1 MAPVIMP
8 RKEGPFPPAEPVSW
22 RQVIREFFYGFSSYE
37 FEIHA
42 RESRAEV
49 ETIFL
54 LITLG
59 DMIGLPVMPPLY
71 SLRVLAYCVPQI
83 EGWKRRV
90 LRERELCD
98 REEYHLHGI

>member
-1 MAPVIMP
+1 MALLPFP
-8 RKEGPFPPAEPVSW
+8 RKAEAAAEPEPVPW
-22 RQVIREFFYGFSSYE
+22 QRAVREFLYGFSFYE

-42 RESRAEV
+42 RESRAEI
-49 ETIFL
+49 ETVFL

-59 DMIGLPVMPPLY
+59 DMVGLPVMPPLY

-83 EGWKRRV
+83 EGWKRRM
-90 LRERELCD
+90 LRERELSD